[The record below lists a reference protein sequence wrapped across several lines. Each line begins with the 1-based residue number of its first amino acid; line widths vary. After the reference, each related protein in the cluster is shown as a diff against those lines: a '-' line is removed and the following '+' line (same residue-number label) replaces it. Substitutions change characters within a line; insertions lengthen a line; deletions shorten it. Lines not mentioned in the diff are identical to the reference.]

1 MNLLKTSALN
11 GIAVLIKTATMFILN
26 KILAIYVG
34 PSGYAAIGQFQNF
47 IQIVTAFAGSSI
59 NTAVVK
65 YTAEYYDDENKQR
78 AIWKTS
84 GSIVFIFSIIVATL
98 ILVFQRKLSFYI
110 FQSYEYQSV
119 FIWFAAFLLFFNLNT
134 LFLAILNG
142 KKEILKLVL
151 ANIAGSLF
159 SLVITGILTVR
170 FHLYGAL
177 IALTIY
183 QSIAFFV
190 TFILCYKSDWF
201 RVSYL
206 FGRIDCNISKKISH
220 FALMAI
226 VSVIF
231 GNLAQIILRNVVIT
245 KYGISY
251 AGYWDAM
258 TRLSSGYLI
267 FASTILSVYY
277 LPKLSELK
285 DYKNIIKEVSY
296 GYKIILP
303 LACISS
309 FFVYFF
315 QDLII
320 SILFTKEF
328 LPMKELMFWQLIGDV
343 IKIGSW
349 VISFLMLS
357 KAMTKI
363 FIITEAFF
371 ALSIIP
377 LSIFFINYFGFKG
390 IAIAF
395 AMNCLLYWL
404 VCSYFS
410 IRKLRKS
417 SFSQ

>member
-26 KILAIYVG
+26 KILAVYVG

-84 GSIVFIFSIIVATL
+84 GSIVFISSIIVAIL

-110 FQSYEYQSV
+110 FQSYKYQSV

-142 KKEILKLVL
+142 KKEILKLVI

-190 TFILCYKSDWF
+190 TFILCYRSDWF

-206 FGRIDCNISKKISH
+206 FGKVNCNIAKKISH

-231 GNLAQIILRNVVIT
+231 GNLAQIILRNIVIT

-258 TRLSSGYLI
+258 TRLSGGYLI

-285 DYKNIIKEVSY
+285 GYKNIIQEVRY

-303 LACISS
+303 VACISS

-349 VISFLMLS
+349 IISFLMLS

-363 FIITEAFF
+363 FVITEAFF

-377 LSIFFINYFGFKG
+377 LSLFFINYFGFKG
-390 IAIAF
+390 IAMAF

-410 IRKLRKS
+410 FRKLKED
-417 SFSQ
+417 